1 MNTRLAGIIAAGAV
15 IAGVV
20 WADTQTW
27 NDSGPS
33 SNWSTNETNWGGG
46 AVWTNGNSA
55 VFTGGGGLGVTVDVA
70 AIVNVANITFQTN
83 GYVIADAN
91 SDGTLSIT
99 GLPSVVT
106 VVNAGDTG
114 TVAMAFSGSG
124 GLTKAGNGTLCLN
137 ATSNSFNGVLVVSNG
152 VLRLS
157 KGGLY
162 ALGAGGTGNETIIRA
177 GATLDF
183 NGAYTNPLATAE
195 NFQIAGSGVDGR
207 GALIN
212 SGANFMNGGFGT
224 LSLLGDSTIGCLNR
238 IDIRNTVS
246 GNGYTLT
253 KNGAAELAVG
263 ADVLN
268 CKVVINAGNYTYMS
282 QNALGGSD
290 FETVMNGGAVRSYGG
305 YTTSERFFCNGGSF
319 VAWGYGTL
327 TFNIAGRVTLNS
339 NVVVTAGNDR
349 AGYSSILEF
358 SGLLEGAGGIQRTYN
373 GGTNFIYVTCNTNTY
388 SGPTIVDSSTA
399 LYVGK
404 TNLYSGI
411 LGVGVV
417 TNSGSL
423 YAYSGRLCQ
432 SNLVNFG
439 SLYCNTGT
447 VGAVNLISSGNLY
460 LNGGILGSGTVV
472 NSGSLYANSGSF
484 GPSTV
489 ANSGTLYLNGSIL
502 GPCAVTNTGVFY
514 CLAPLMGTGNI
525 VNYNG
530 VYFDRGGTTVSSN
543 AFFGSGAVNVRYGS
557 DVVLSSAF
565 ASNGMFRVAEGSL
578 TLTNGTSLFV
588 TNWVMAADRGVWY
601 PYSPTNMT
609 AKINVYDGSSLST
622 RYIVMGDG
630 TNVPGGLMS
639 GTINQ
644 YGGKV
649 TTFDCTAESN
659 GIRIA
664 HWPQG
669 NGTYNMMGG
678 TLTIDK
684 GWDLC
689 VATDG
694 TGWVHQTG
702 GEIYTS
708 RVMLHER
715 MNNTSGFG
723 RLTVEGGVLN
733 IGLTNG
739 ILNIAATNGIS
750 ADGTALCLVEYGGK
764 GGVIR
769 AVTNFVS
776 ELKATLYGTN
786 ENAITFDTTSFA
798 INLSGNLTGA
808 GGLNKAG
815 SGVLTL
821 TGTNTYSG
829 GTIIKEG
836 TLTIAARTNV
846 PNGVLKFSIST
857 NGTCGVLHAMGDLSL
872 TGLSVGVSNPE
883 QLDKNKSYPVITY
896 GGAVGGAPDT
906 SLLPT
911 PWYLHYDW
919 ANKSVNLRA
928 SVGTVLQIR

>member
-1 MNTRLAGIIAAGAV
+1 MAGIIAAGAV

-20 WADTQTW
+20 RADTQTW

-33 SNWSTNETNWGGG
+33 GNWSTNEANWVGG

-55 VFTGGGGLGVTVDVA
+55 IFSGNGGLSTGKVVDVA
-70 AIVNVANITFQTN
+70 AIVSVANITFQTN

-114 TVAMAFSGSG
+114 TVAMAVSGSG

-137 ATSNSFNGVLVVSNG
+137 AASNSFSGVLVVSNG

-162 ALGAGGTGNETIIRA
+162 ALGAGGTGNETIVRA

-224 LSLLGDSTIGCLNR
+224 LSLLGDSVIGCLNR

-246 GNGYTLT
+246 GNGYTFR
-253 KNGAAELAVG
+253 KSGSAELAVG
-263 ADVLN
+263 AAVNN
-268 CKVVINAGNYTYMS
+268 CKVIIDSGYYTYMNGS
-282 QNALGGSD
+282 ALGGSD
-290 FETVMNGGAVRSYGG
+290 FETIMNGGAVRSYGA
-305 YTTSERFFCNGGSF
+305 YTLTERMYCNGGAF
-319 VAWGYGTL
+319 IAAGYGNI
-327 TFNIAGRVTLNS
+327 TFNIAGLVTLNS
-339 NVVVTAGNDR
+339 NVVVWAGADGN
-349 AGYSSILEF
+349 GIGILEL
-358 SGLLEGAGGIQRTYN
+358 SGFLDGAGGLTRQAG
-373 GGTNFIYVTCNTNTY
+373 GGTNYVFVTCNTNTY
-388 SGPTIVDSSTA
+388 SGPTTINSSSM

-404 TNLYSGI
+404 TNLYSGV
-411 LGVGVV
+411 LGFGAV
-417 TNSGSL
+417 TNSGLL
-423 YAYSGRLCQ
+423 YGYSSRICQ
-432 SNLVNFG
+432 SNLVNYG
-439 SLYCNTGT
+439 SLYVNTGMI
-447 VGAVNLISSGNLY
+447 GAVTAASSGRLY

-472 NSGSLYANSGSF
+472 NTGTLYANGGSF
-484 GPSTV
+484 GPGTV
-489 ANSGTLYLNGSIL
+489 VNNGTLNVNGGLLGPGTVTNSGLI
-502 GPCAVTNTGVFY
+502 Y
-514 CLAPLMGTGNI
+514 CFAPLLGTGSI
-525 VNYNG
+525 VNYSSL
-530 VYFDRGGTTVSSN
+530 YFDRVGTTVSSN
-543 AFFGSGAVNVRYGS
+543 AFFGSGSVCVRYGS

-609 AKINVYDGSSLST
+609 AKINVYDGSSLAT

-644 YGGKV
+644 FGGKV

-659 GIRIA
+659 GMRLA

-750 ADGTALCLVEYGGK
+750 ADGMALCLVEYGGK

-808 GGLNKAG
+808 GGLNKIG

-829 GTIIKEG
+829 GTVIKEG
-836 TLTIAARTNV
+836 TLTIAARTNM
-846 PNGVLKFSIST
+846 PNGVLKFGIST
-857 NGTCGVLHAMGDLSL
+857 NGTCGVLHAIGDLSL
-872 TGLSVGVSNPE
+872 TGLTVGVVSPE
-883 QLDKNKSYPVITY
+883 LLDKSRSYPVIT
-896 GGAVGGAPDT
+896 
-906 SLLPT
+906 
-911 PWYLHYDW
+911 
-919 ANKSVNLRA
+919 
-928 SVGTVLQIR
+928 

>member
-1 MNTRLAGIIAAGAV
+1 MNTRLAGIIAAVAAF
-15 IAGVV
+15 AGLVQ
-20 WADTQTW
+20 ADNQTW

-33 SNWSTNETNWGGG
+33 GNWSTNEANWAGG

-55 VFTGGGGLGVTVDVA
+55 FFTGGGGLGKTVDVA
-70 AIVNVANITFQTN
+70 AVVSVANITFQTN

-91 SDGTLSIT
+91 GDGTLSIT

-106 VVNAGDTG
+106 VGNAGDTG
-114 TVAMAFSGSG
+114 TVAMAVSGSG
-124 GLTKAGNGTLCLN
+124 GFTKAGNGTLNLT
-137 ATSNSFNGVLVVSNG
+137 ATNTYGGTTIVSNG
-152 VLRLS
+152 TLRLAP
-157 KGGLY
+157 GILQGL
-162 ALGAGGTGNETIIRA
+162 GSTGTGNDTVVAA

-183 NGAYTNPLATAE
+183 NGCYKDNTSAE
-195 NFQIAGSGVDGR
+195 KFTIAGSGVDGKGVLVNKGPGHTNKDLAGVILQDDAVIGCPSRIDVGSLTGNNKKLTKVGAGQLCMKNLDSAEIVINEGIYTLLADNR
-207 GALIN
+207 GLGGTTPGN
-212 SGANFMNGGFGT
+212 TTVNGGTLDCWNT
-224 LSLLGDSTIGCLNR
+224 LSVPER
-238 IDIRNTVS
+238 IT
-246 GNGYTLT
+246 
-253 KNGAAELAVG
+253 
-263 ADVLN
+263 
-268 CKVVINAGNYTYMS
+268 
-282 QNALGGSD
+282 
-290 FETVMNGGAVRSYGG
+290 F
-305 YTTSERFFCNGGSF
+305 NGGSISQGNISNTF
-319 VAWGYGTL
+319 ILTGYIT
-327 TFNIAGRVTLNS
+327 VNS
-339 NVVVTAGNDR
+339 NVTAN
-349 AGYSSILEF
+349 
-358 SGLLEGAGGIQRTYN
+358 SGTTRGTEISGFVDGSGGFTQAGAGWLYI
-373 GGTNFIYVTCNTNTY
+373 TCNTNAY
-388 SGPTIVDSSTA
+388 SGPTTVNSGCP

-404 TNLYSGI
+404 TNLYSGV
-411 LGVGVV
+411 LGVGTV
-417 TNSGSL
+417 TNAGFL
-423 YAYSGRLCQ
+423 YGYSGRICQ
-432 SNLVNFG
+432 SNLVNSG
-439 SLYCNTGT
+439 SLYCNTGMI
-447 VGAVNLISSGNLY
+447 GAVSLTSSGSLY

-472 NSGSLYANSGSF
+472 NTGTLYANGGSF
-484 GPSTV
+484 GPCTV
-489 ANSGTLYLNGSIL
+489 ANGGTLNVNGGLL
-502 GPCAVTNTGVFY
+502 GPGTVTNTGIIY
-514 CLAPLMGTGNI
+514 CFAPLLGTGSI
-525 VNYNG
+525 INYNG
-530 VYFDRGGTTVSSN
+530 VYFDRVGTTVSSN

-557 DVVLSSAF
+557 DVILSSAF

-609 AKINVYDGSSLST
+609 AKINVYDGSSLAT

-644 YGGKV
+644 FGGKV

-739 ILNIAATNGIS
+739 ILNVAATNGIS

-764 GGVIR
+764 GGVVR
-769 AVTNFVS
+769 AITNFVS

-808 GGLNKAG
+808 GGLNKVG

-836 TLTIAARTNV
+836 TLTIAARTNM
-846 PNGVLKFSIST
+846 PNGVLKFGLST
-857 NGTCGVLHAMGDLSL
+857 NGTCGSLHAIGNLSL
-872 TGLSVGVSNPE
+872 TGLSVGVVNPE
-883 QLDKNKSYPVITY
+883 LLDKSKRYPIITY
-896 GGAVGGAPDT
+896 DGTVGGAPDT
-906 SLLPT
+906 SLLPA

-919 ANKSVNLRA
+919 ANKSVRLSA
-928 SVGTVLQIR
+928 SVGTMIQVR